1 MNDNLDSVYT
11 SQARIATQCGYY
23 SSIQD
28 VRLHIRA
35 ALARAGAFNDQH
47 VQGAAVLV
55 GVQPQADVF
64 GQQLVLF
71 LSEHGVDLPWGG
83 PGGGAVF
90 LAVTGSALL
99 VGVEAYPHDVR
110 PGTDQDGHK
119 AVIRPLYAEGVFHGR
134 RQVSDNLRQTAA
146 QGLSQQQRR
155 PDYGDAI
162 FLLYFF
168 R

>member
-55 GVQPQADVF
+55 GIQPQADIF
-64 GQQLVLF
+64 GQQLVL
-71 LSEHGVDLPWGG
+71 LLCEHGIDLTGG
-83 PGGGAVF
+83 DPSGGAVF
-90 LAVTGSALL
+90 LAVSDPALL
-99 VGVEAYPHDVR
+99 VGVKADPHDVR
-110 PGTDQDGHK
+110 PGTGQDGHET
-119 AVIRPLYAEGVFHGR
+119 VICPLDAEGVFHDRCQLGDDV
-134 RQVSDNLRQTAA
+134 RQVAA
-146 QGLSQQQRR
+146 QTTKG
-155 PDYGDAI
+155 
-162 FLLYFF
+162 
-168 R
+168 